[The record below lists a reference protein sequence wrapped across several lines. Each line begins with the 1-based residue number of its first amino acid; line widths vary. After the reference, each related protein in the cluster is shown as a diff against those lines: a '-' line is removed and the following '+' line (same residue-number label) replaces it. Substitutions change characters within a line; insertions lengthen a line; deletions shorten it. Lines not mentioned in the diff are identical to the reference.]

1 MDVINIIFIISLGL
15 VAFLYSSV
23 GHGGA
28 SGYIA
33 MFALFGMISP
43 SMKSFVL
50 LMNLGVASVAFYQY
64 AKHSHFNLK
73 YFVPF
78 GLGAT
83 PMAYFGASLKIDAL
97 FYRYMLA
104 AFLIFSVIYLLGFFH
119 QSENRFKIN
128 YSASKAFFIAALIGF
143 ISGVTGVGGGIFLSP
158 ILLLLAWGNVKQTA
172 AIAALFIVLNSL
184 AGLIA
189 IDNIVQYIS
198 QDLLL
203 KMIVVL
209 GFGYLGS
216 RWGVKIEN
224 TSTLKRMLAFVLL
237 SAAAKLCLA

>member
-1 MDVINIIFIISLGL
+1 MDVISIIFLISIGL

-50 LMNLGVASVAFYQY
+50 LMNLGVSSVAFYQY
-64 AKHSHFNLK
+64 AKHRYFNLK
-73 YFVPF
+73 YFLPF

-83 PMAYFGASLKIDAL
+83 PMAYLGASLKVGAL

-119 QSENRFKIN
+119 QFENRFKIN
-128 YSASKAFFIAALIGF
+128 YSAWKAFFIAALIGF

-172 AIAALFIVLNSL
+172 AIASLFIVLNSL

-189 IDNIVQYIS
+189 INNIVQYIS

-216 RWGVKIEN
+216 KWGVKIEN

-237 SAAAKLCLA
+237 LAAAKLCLA